1 MRRLAPGQITRVMI
15 GGPHLPQPQVLTE
28 VDDVLLEAPN
38 WTGDGRLLLN
48 GDGVLF
54 ALALGSEGEPRGGVP
69 VRIPFEGLPEINN
82 DHVLH
87 PDGTRVLMSAQ
98 DGQIYSGR
106 IDADQ
111 LGGGPVQC
119 LTSGPGGHYLHGI
132 SPDGRTMAYVDLGP
146 EGSAHLMLQDL
157 ETGEVR
163 ELPVGEGHLDGPE
176 FTPDGAAIVLNT
188 EAFTEVPGHAQ
199 LARIDLATPP
209 DLGAPP
215 DPGASPVNERLSRL
229 SRSESVDWFP
239 HVSPDGR
246 WACYLAY
253 PPGTVG
259 HPADLPVEVRVVS
272 TDDWESPVVR
282 YPVFGGQGTL
292 NVPSWA
298 PDSQRFAF
306 VAYPNRG
313 VCSRNGL
320 SSTIAG
326 RHGADS
332 SALRG
337 QRHGRPGRGDATV
350 DGGSWPSDL

>member
-1 MRRLAPGQITRVMI
+1 MRQLAPGQITRVLI
-15 GGPHLPQPQVLTE
+15 GGPHLPQPQVLAE

-48 GDGVLF
+48 GDGALF
-54 ALALGSEGEPRGGVP
+54 ALDLGDEGGLGGGGEQRAGAP
-69 VRIPFEGLPEINN
+69 VRIPFEGLPAINN

-87 PDGTRVLMSAQ
+87 PDGTRVLMTAE

-106 IDADQ
+106 IDTRQLEAGQ
-111 LGGGPVQC
+111 LGGGPVRC

-132 SPDGRTMAYVDLGP
+132 SPNGRTIAYVDLGP

-157 ETGEVR
+157 EAGEVR

-188 EAFTEVPGHAQ
+188 EVFTEEPGHAQ
-199 LARIDLATPP
+199 LARIDLATSPGP
-209 DLGAPP
+209 GTPLGPETSPAL
-215 DPGASPVNERLSRL
+215 GASPGQERLRRL
-229 SRSESVDWFP
+229 CHSESVDWFP

-272 TDDWESPVVR
+272 TDDWETPVVR

-306 VAYPNRG
+306 VAYPFENTTR
-313 VCSRNGL
+313 
-320 SSTIAG
+320 A
-326 RHGADS
+326 
-332 SALRG
+332 
-337 QRHGRPGRGDATV
+337 
-350 DGGSWPSDL
+350 SDE

>member
-1 MRRLAPGQITRVMI
+1 MRHLAPGQITRVLI

-48 GDGVLF
+48 GDGTLF
-54 ALALGSEGEPRGGVP
+54 ALDLWDGVRDGGGSEQRGRAP
-69 VRIPFEGLPEINN
+69 VRIPFEGLPAINN

-87 PDGTRVLMSAQ
+87 PDGTRVLMTAE
-98 DGQIYSGR
+98 DGQIYQGR
-106 IDADQ
+106 IDTRQ
-111 LGGGPVQC
+111 LHTGEFGGGPVQR

-132 SPDGRTMAYVDLGP
+132 SPDGRTIAYVDLGP
-146 EGSAHLMLQDL
+146 AGSAHLMLQDL

-188 EAFTEVPGHAQ
+188 EAFTSAPGHAQ
-199 LARIDLATPP
+199 LARLDLETS
-209 DLGAPP
+209 L
-215 DPGASPVNERLSRL
+215 DPGASPGHERLRRL
-229 SRSESVDWFP
+229 TDSESVDWFP

-246 WACYLAY
+246 WACFLAY
-253 PPGTVG
+253 PPGTLG

-272 TDDWESPVVR
+272 TDDWETPVVR

-306 VAYPNRG
+306 VAYPIEK
-313 VCSRNGL
+313 
-320 SSTIAG
+320 T
-326 RHGADS
+326 
-332 SALRG
+332 
-337 QRHGRPGRGDATV
+337 T
-350 DGGSWPSDL
+350 